1 METISLGLLRVIQCR
16 QSKVFSLD
24 RMFLGLKLVNSIVIE
39 EKNKIIKYT
48 HSVGN
53 MLPKTV
59 SKRPYLI
66 RNFIQTSY
74 SHIHSPGMES
84 PSVHMFHS

>member
-1 METISLGLLRVIQCR
+1 
-16 QSKVFSLD
+16 
-24 RMFLGLKLVNSIVIE
+24 MFLGLKLVNSIVIE

-48 HSVGN
+48 QSVGN

-59 SKRPYLI
+59 SKRPDLI

-74 SHIHSPGMES
+74 SHIHSLGMES
-84 PSVHMFHS
+84 PSVYKTGKYNHFHFIHESTMYDEQT